1 MTEFLQRLSQMIRD
15 KRKELSISQEKLA
28 EMVGVTT
35 SFVGQV
41 ERGESQPS
49 VDTLFA
55 FVRCLNL
62 DVNSLFFGV
71 EDPREDID
79 EICTLA
85 QQMDEWKRLL
95 LVKQARLLLEFQW
108 QNLE

>member
-28 EMVGVTT
+28 EMMGVTP

-41 ERGESQPS
+41 ERGESLPS
-49 VDTLFA
+49 VETLFA

-62 DVNSLFFGV
+62 DVNSLFYGIM
-71 EDPREDID
+71 DSQKDID
-79 EICTLA
+79 EICNLA
-85 QQMDEWKRLL
+85 QQMDDRKRLL
-95 LVKQARLLLEFQW
+95 VVEYVRLLFRL
-108 QNLE
+108 NI

>member
-28 EMVGVTT
+28 EMMGVTP

-41 ERGESQPS
+41 ERGESLPS
-49 VDTLFA
+49 VETLFA
-55 FVRCLNL
+55 FVRFLNL

-71 EDPREDID
+71 VYSKQ
-79 EICTLA
+79 EIEEVCNLA
-85 QQMDEWKRLL
+85 QQMDSRKRRLL
-95 LVKQARLLLEFQW
+95 VEYARLLFRLD
-108 QNLE
+108 L

>member
-49 VDTLFA
+49 IETLFA
-55 FVRCLNL
+55 FVQCLKL
-62 DVNSLFFGV
+62 DVTDLFFGIV
-71 EDPREDID
+71 DSQKSVQ
-79 EICTLA
+79 EICDIA
-85 QQMDEWKRLL
+85 QRMDDKKRHL
-95 LVKQARLLLEFQW
+95 LVAYARLLLD
-108 QNLE
+108 LEL

>member
-15 KRKELSISQEKLA
+15 KRKELSISQERLA

-49 VDTLFA
+49 VETLFA
-55 FVRCLNL
+55 FVQCLKL
-62 DVNSLFFGV
+62 DVSCLFFGIMDSPENV
-71 EDPREDID
+71 E
-79 EICTLA
+79 EICNLA
-85 QQMDEWKRLL
+85 QRMDDKKRRLL
-95 LVKQARLLLEFQW
+95 VAYARLLFDMEL
-108 QNLE
+108 

>member
-41 ERGESQPS
+41 ERGESLPS
-49 VDTLFA
+49 IETLFA
-55 FVRCLNL
+55 FVQNLKL
-62 DVNSLFFGV
+62 DVTNLFFGIIDSQKSGQ
-71 EDPREDID
+71 EISDIA
-79 EICTLA
+79 L
-85 QQMDEWKRLL
+85 QMDDKKRHLL
-95 LVKQARLLLEFQW
+95 IAYARFLLDLE
-108 QNLE
+108 L

>member
-1 MTEFLQRLSQMIRD
+1 MEEFLQRLSQMIRD

-28 EMVGVTT
+28 EMVGVST

-41 ERGESQPS
+41 ERGESLPS
-49 VDTLFA
+49 VANLFA

-71 EDPREDID
+71 DDPRNEID
-79 EICTLA
+79 ELCNLA
-85 QQMDEWKRLL
+85 RQMDEWKRLL
-95 LVKQARLLLEFQW
+95 LVKQASLLLEFHMQD
-108 QNLE
+108 

>member
-1 MTEFLQRLSQMIRD
+1 MKEFFQRLSQMIRD

-41 ERGESQPS
+41 ERGESLPS
-49 VDTLFA
+49 VETLFA
-55 FVRCLNL
+55 FVQCLNL
-62 DVNSLFFGV
+62 DVNSLFFGGV
-71 EDPREDID
+71 DSQKEID
-79 EICTLA
+79 ELCNLA

-95 LVKQARLLLEFQW
+95 LVKQARLLLEFQS
-108 QNLE
+108 QDLK